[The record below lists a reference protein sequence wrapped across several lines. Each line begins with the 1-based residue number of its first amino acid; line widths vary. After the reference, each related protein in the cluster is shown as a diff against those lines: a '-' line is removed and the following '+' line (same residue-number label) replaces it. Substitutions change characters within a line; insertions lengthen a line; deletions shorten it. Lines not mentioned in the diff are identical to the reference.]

1 MGSRIDLINDMNLPS
16 GDALDALFSSQEER
30 DDERL
35 ERVTP
40 IGLDMLHDFKNHP
53 FQVRDDEEMA
63 RLIESV
69 KQNGVLM
76 PVLVRPAR
84 EGGYEIVSG
93 HRRKRAADLAE
104 QETIPCIVRNLTD
117 DEATILMVDSNLQR
131 EEILPSE
138 KAFAYKMKLDAMKR
152 QGKRTDL
159 TSAPVEPKLKG
170 TRSNEQLAANSPD
183 SRPQIQRYIRL
194 TELIPGILQMVDD
207 GKIKLRPAVE
217 LSYLKPQEQEELLS
231 SIGSQDCT
239 PSHAQA
245 IRMRKFSQ
253 EGTLSKSVIDAIM
266 SEEKPNQK
274 DQFHIGYDKLKRY
287 FPDGASEKEITRTI
301 IKALELYRHQDK
313 DYDDVSLEAKR
324 LKHSKL
330 STIPK
335 RAHKIK
341 PP

>member
-1 MGSRIDLINDMNLPS
+1 MASRIDLINDMNLPS

-63 RLIESV
+63 RLIDSV

-76 PVLVRPAR
+76 PALVRPDR

-93 HRRKRAADLAE
+93 HRRKRAADLAG
-104 QETIPCIVRNLTD
+104 QENIPCIVRNLTD

-131 EEILPSE
+131 EKILPSE

-159 TSAPVEPKLKG
+159 TSRPVGAKL
-170 TRSNEQLAANSPD
+170 RSDEKLADNSPD
-183 SRPQIQRYIRL
+183 SARQIQRYIRL

-313 DYDDVSLEAKR
+313 DYDDVSLEAK
-324 LKHSKL
+324 
-330 STIPK
+330 
-335 RAHKIK
+335 
-341 PP
+341 